1 MELFKKHRPTSF
13 DGLYGQGAV
22 VSVLNKWIE
31 KGKLPHTILMTG
43 SSGCGKTTCARILRK
58 HLGCKPQDFI
68 EQNCAD
74 FRGIDDVRKIRNSIG
89 LAPVGKARMWLLD
102 EFHQMGGPAQQAM
115 LKLLEDTPAHAYF
128 VLCTTEPN
136 KVIDTIHT
144 RSSVLKFK
152 ALSVDDTI
160 KLLKFV
166 AQEEDKKFSQDVLDK
181 IAFHADGSA
190 RKALVILNSILDLDD
205 EKKQL
210 DAILSSETKEDSI
223 KICRALVN
231 PRTTWAEMSAV
242 LKACDL
248 KEPEGLRHLVL
259 AYFQSC
265 LLGNNP
271 QPRHALIIDEFSS
284 HLYDGKKAEFVLRC
298 YRIIGSK
305 R

>member
-13 DGLYGQGAV
+13 DGLYGQDAV
-22 VSVLNKWIE
+22 VSVLKKWIE
-31 KGKLPHTILMTG
+31 KDKLPHTILMTG
-43 SSGCGKTTCARILRK
+43 SSGCGKTTTARILRK
-58 HLGCKPQDFI
+58 HLGCKTHDFV

-74 FRGIDDVRKIRNSIG
+74 FRGIDSVRDIRRTIG
-89 LAPVGKARMWLLD
+89 LAPIGKNRMWLLD
-102 EFHQMGGPAQQAM
+102 EFHQLGGPGQQAL
-115 LKLLEDTPAHAYF
+115 LKMLEDTPPHVYF

-152 ALSVDDTI
+152 SLSSADTVS
-160 KLLKFV
+160 LLKAV
-166 AQEEDKKFSQDVLDK
+166 AKEEDKKFSQDVLDK

-205 EKKQL
+205 EKEQL
-210 DAILSSETKEDSI
+210 NAILSSETKEDSI

-231 PRTTWAEMSAV
+231 PRTTWAEMSAI

-259 AYFQSC
+259 AYFTSC

-271 QPRHALIIDEFSS
+271 QPRHSLIIDRFSS
-284 HLYDGKKAEFVLRC
+284 NLFDGKKAEFINWC
-298 YRIIGSK
+298 YEIIGSK